1 MSDEMRDPRRKLV
14 LASASPRRLAL
25 LQQVGI
31 EPDALR
37 PTDVDETP
45 RLAETPRALATRLAE
60 AKLAV
65 GLEWTRGEPGYAG
78 ALVVAA
84 DTVVAIGRR
93 ILPKA
98 LTTDDAV
105 ACLRHLSGRSHHVWT
120 AVAVNGSLGRVKS
133 RLIDSRVRF
142 KRLTGDE
149 IDAYVEAREWYG
161 KAGGYAIQG
170 LAATFVVQ
178 IVGSYT
184 GVVGLPIAETVGLLA
199 GEGYP
204 VRANWTSPL
213 LPPV

>member
-1 MSDEMRDPRRKLV
+1 MSDDRRKLV

-65 GLEWTRGEPGYAG
+65 GLDWTRTETDYSG
-78 ALVVAA
+78 ALVLAA
-84 DTVVAIGRR
+84 DTVVAVGRR

-98 LTTDDAV
+98 LTTDEAV
-105 ACLRHLSGRSHHVWT
+105 ACLRQLSGRSHHVWT

-142 KRLTGDE
+142 KRLSGDE
-149 IDAYVEAREWYG
+149 IDAYIETREWHG

-170 LAATFVVQ
+170 LAATFVIQ
-178 IVGSYT
+178 IIGSYS
-184 GVVGLPIAETVGLLA
+184 GVVGLPIAETVGLLG

-204 VRANWTSPL
+204 VRANWASPL

>member
-1 MSDEMRDPRRKLV
+1 MSDDRRKLV

-37 PTDVDETP
+37 PTDIDESP
-45 RLAETPRALATRLAE
+45 RPAETPRALATRLAE

-65 GLEWTRGEPGYAG
+65 GLDWTNGQAEYNG
-78 ALVVAA
+78 ALVLAA
-84 DTVVAIGRR
+84 DTVVAVGRR

-105 ACLRHLSGRSHHVWT
+105 ACLRQLSGRSHHVWT

-133 RLIDSRVRF
+133 RLVDTRVRF
-142 KRLTGDE
+142 KRLSGDE
-149 IDAYVEAREWYG
+149 MDAYIATREWYG

-170 LAATFVVQ
+170 LAGTFVIQ
-178 IVGSYT
+178 LVGSYT
-184 GVVGLPIAETVGLLA
+184 GVVGLPLAEAVGLLA

-204 VRANWTSPL
+204 VHANWGSPL

>member
-1 MSDEMRDPRRKLV
+1 MSDDRRKLV

-65 GLEWTRGEPGYAG
+65 GLDWTRNTPDYRG

-84 DTVVAIGRR
+84 DTVVAVGRR

-98 LTTDDAV
+98 LTSDDAV
-105 ACLRHLSGRSHHVWT
+105 TCLRMLSGRSHHVWT
-120 AVAVNGSLGRVKS
+120 AVAVNGALGRVKS
-133 RLIDSRVRF
+133 RIVDTRVRF
-142 KRLTGDE
+142 KRLSGDE
-149 IDAYVEAREWYG
+149 MDAYVESREWYD

-170 LAATFVVQ
+170 LAGAFVIQ
-178 IVGSYT
+178 LVGSYS
-184 GVVGLPIAETVGLLA
+184 GVVGLPIAETVGLL
-199 GEGYP
+199 GSEGYP
-204 VRANWTSPL
+204 VRASWASPL